1 MTNKRAIELLNT
13 GTQMPSVPHTAEE
26 VNEACML
33 ACDILRQYE
42 QSIKELTA
50 HTLDIGIAEHYKNI
64 GLPMA
69 RLDELAEADKTGRVV
84 ILPEKY
90 FAD

>member
-1 MTNKRAIELLNT
+1 MTIERAIELLNT

-26 VNEACML
+26 VDEACML

-42 QSIKELTA
+42 QFVKDLTA
-50 HTLDIGIAEHYKNI
+50 HMLDIGIAEHYKNI

-69 RLDELAEADKTGRVV
+69 RLDELAEADKARRVV
-84 ILPEKY
+84 ILPKK
-90 FAD
+90 

>member
-1 MTNKRAIELLNT
+1 MTIERAIELLNT

-26 VNEACML
+26 VDEACML

-42 QSIKELTA
+42 QFVKDLTA
-50 HTLDIGIAEHYKNI
+50 RMLDVGIAEHYKNI

-69 RLDELAEADKTGRVV
+69 RLDELAEADKARRVV
-84 ILPEKY
+84 ILTKK
-90 FAD
+90 